1 MIRKKNLYSLQ
12 KKLENY
18 RGERERE
25 MVVVV
30 SNYR

>member
-18 RGERERE
+18 RGERERNGGSGE
-25 MVVVV
+25 
-30 SNYR
+30 